1 MLSKKMEQALN
12 DQVKWE
18 YYSGYLYL
26 AMAAYFEELGLAGF
40 ANWMHIQ
47 EQEERAHAE
56 RFYRFLNERGGR
68 VVLQALDA
76 PPVKWDSPL
85 AVFQESLAHEQ
96 KVTARIGALMDL
108 AIKEKDHATAAFLQ
122 WFISEQVEEEA
133 SVTEVI
139 QKLKLVES
147 TPGGWFMLDKDLAL
161 RVFTPP
167 VIP

>member
-1 MLSKKMEQALN
+1 MLSKKMEQTLN

-26 AMAAYFEELGLAGF
+26 AMAAYFEEQGLAGF

-108 AIKEKDHATAAFLQ
+108 AIKEKDHATVAFLQ

>member
-1 MLSKKMEQALN
+1 MLSKKMEQAIN

-56 RFYRFLNERGGR
+56 RFYAFINERGGR
-68 VVLQALDA
+68 VTLQAIDA
-76 PPVKWDSPL
+76 PPLKWDSPL
-85 AVFQESLAHEQ
+85 AVFEESLAHER
-96 KVTARIGALMDL
+96 KVTARIGALMDM

-147 TPGGWFMLDKDLAL
+147 TPGGWFLLDKDLAQ
-161 RVFTPP
+161 RVFTAP